1 MLYKKLAEFYE
12 EASANPSRLKKI
24 EILSKFLKQINNSDK
39 EVLYLILG
47 DIYPE
52 YDERKIGISNQLA
65 IKAIS
70 KSIGTEKD
78 EVVKLWKEIGDLGK
92 VAEKLKSKK
101 RQATLSSRNLT
112 VEKVLDNL
120 RKLPEL
126 EGKGTVE
133 KKLALIVE
141 LLASA
146 SPLEAKY
153 LVRTLIGDLRIGLK
167 ESTIK
172 ESLSKAFFPDSKK
185 KEA

>member
-1 MLYKKLAEFYE
+1 MEYKKLAEFYNG
-12 EASANPSRLKKI
+12 AGSTTKRLEKTA
-24 EILSKFLKQINNSDK
+24 ILAKFLKHLSEKDRD
-39 EVLYLILG
+39 VLYLLLG

-133 KKLALIVE
+133 KKLALI
-141 LLASA
+141 
-146 SPLEAKY
+146 
-153 LVRTLIGDLRIGLK
+153 
-167 ESTIK
+167 
-172 ESLSKAFFPDSKK
+172 
-185 KEA
+185 